1 VPIDDRLRRLAKTV
15 EPEVQRMLERHAAIT
30 RGYDELQHNPEM
42 NIVGFV
48 RMGETLFRAQTEHIG
63 NYYPDIGMFRW
74 AWALRPHTT
83 GPTRLDAV
91 MREGEAQGIEQLR
104 ANHISSIPEDD
115 AVLVAHLAAHIARAN
130 GVLRLPEGEHFVF
143 FALYEIPHP
152 NPARGGFS
160 VAPAAMPAA
169 QSSETSLPALI
180 SDVTLAPQHV
190 PPPAESGP
198 VLTRPSAE
206 RPIREP
212 GRLVL
217 TPLAQQAAVDLA
229 RVMPGYTQALLVV
242 SVNRQ
247 EAKGRFFV
255 VLVATDAEG
264 VMHALE
270 PTSKTVE
277 ATANM
282 IRTDSVDGNGPWR
295 RLVLRFT
302 PKPGGGAKLSIEI
315 E

>member
-1 VPIDDRLRRLAKTV
+1 MPIDERLRRLAKNA
-15 EPEVQRMLERHAAIT
+15 EPEIQRMLERHAAVT
-30 RGYDELQHNPEM
+30 RGYDELQHNPEL
-42 NIVGFV
+42 NVVGFV
-48 RMGETLFRAQTEHIG
+48 RMGEMLFRAQTEHIG
-63 NYYPDIGMFRW
+63 NYYPDIAMFRW

-104 ANHISSIPEDD
+104 ANHISNIPEDD
-115 AVLVAHLAAHIARAN
+115 AMLVASVAAHIARAN
-130 GVLRLPEGEHFVF
+130 AILRVPEGEHFVF
-143 FALYEIPHP
+143 YALYEIP
-152 NPARGGFS
+152 NPARAAFS
-160 VAPAAMPAA
+160 VAPGAMASPS
-169 QSSETSLPALI
+169 QSSETSLPALF
-180 SDVTLAPQHV
+180 SDVTLPPQNV

-198 VLTRPSAE
+198 VLARPSSD

-217 TPLAQQAAVDLA
+217 TPLAQQAAIDLA
-229 RVMPGYTQALLVV
+229 RVMPTYTQALLVI

-247 EAKGRFFV
+247 EARGRFFV
-255 VLVATDAEG
+255 VLVASDAEG

-302 PKPGGGAKLSIEI
+302 PKPTGGAKLSIEI